1 MNLALKKPLVFFDL
15 ETTGTNVAK
24 DRIVEYAFLKV
35 FPNGSTEWRVQK
47 INPEIP
53 IPAESSVFHGI
64 YDEDVKDAPTFKQ
77 VAKELA
83 NFLEGCD
90 LA

>member
-1 MNLALKKPLVFFDL
+1 MNLSLKKPLAFFDL
-15 ETTGTNVAK
+15 ETTGTNITK

-35 FPNGSTEWRVQK
+35 YPNGKFEWRVGRV
-47 INPEIP
+47 NPEIP
-53 IPAESSVFHGI
+53 IPPESSAFHKI
-64 YDEDVKDAPTFKQ
+64 YDEDIKDAPTFKE

-90 LA
+90 